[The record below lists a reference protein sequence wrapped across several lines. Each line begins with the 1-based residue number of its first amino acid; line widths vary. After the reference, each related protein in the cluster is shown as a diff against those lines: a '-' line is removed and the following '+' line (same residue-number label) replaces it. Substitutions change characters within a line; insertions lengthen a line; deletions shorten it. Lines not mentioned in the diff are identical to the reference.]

1 MRLKKILVG
10 VTLVAFLGSD
20 FAFGIAPALGQSPTA
35 GNGPVPMPSL
45 GGNSDGFG
53 RVLPGPSTT
62 APYQNAPQPQRE
74 PQTPYPTQRPVA
86 PSSANICQPGGGGRA
101 YQTVAV
107 PRTRALETLVPSPQP
122 PTTTVTQV
130 TVTQSAPPGQSPSPT
145 VGQTQRPATGAEA
158 LVPEVE

>member
-1 MRLKKILVG
+1 MPLKKILVG

-20 FAFGIAPALGQSPTA
+20 FAFGIAPALGQSPGA

-74 PQTPYPTQRPVA
+74 PQTPYPTQSDRAEQLVRTVPDRRG
-86 PSSANICQPGGGGRA
+86 SANSRA
-101 YQTVAV
+101 RDVGAGPAT
-107 PRTRALETLVPSPQP
+107 TGDDGHSGDGHSERAGAGDP
-122 PTTTVTQV
+122 V
-130 TVTQSAPPGQSPSPT
+130 TVTDG
-145 VGQTQRPATGAEA
+145 RPDAEA
-158 LVPEVE
+158 GDSG